1 MSTLRK
7 IRKNILGITQKEL
20 ADLCAVDQGTVSRW
34 EQGTLEPRL
43 SDLKK
48 IREKAASLGATLDDS
63 DFFDDAE
70 TGVAA

>member
-1 MSTLRK
+1 MSNIRK
-7 IRKNILGITQKEL
+7 IRKEVLGLTQKQL

-48 IREKAASLGATLDDS
+48 MREKAAVDGAKLKDS
-63 DFFDDAE
+63 DFFTDIE

>member
-7 IRKNILGITQKEL
+7 IRKDILGITQKEL

-48 IREKAASLGATLDDS
+48 IREKAANDGASLHDS
-63 DFFDDAE
+63 DFFEDSDR
-70 TGVAA
+70 GVAA